1 MYNRGFVAP
10 DGAASGGQVVGL
22 ASVPVKTCPTR
33 ESRWSRVNR
42 VMAVVILDSH
52 CGQYLYTTVHTR
64 VINKG

>member
-22 ASVPVKTCPTR
+22 ASVPVKTYPTR
-33 ESRWSRVNR
+33 ESRCSRVNR

-52 CGQYLYTTVHTR
+52 CGQY
-64 VINKG
+64 